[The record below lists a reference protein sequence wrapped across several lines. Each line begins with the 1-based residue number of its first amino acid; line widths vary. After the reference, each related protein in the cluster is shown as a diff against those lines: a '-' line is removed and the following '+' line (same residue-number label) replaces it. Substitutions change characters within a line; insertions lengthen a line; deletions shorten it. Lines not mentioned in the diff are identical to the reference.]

1 MLEDLAGIVVQ
12 AHPGADPV
20 DRSASEVE
28 EGRDRGW
35 EGSSDLVGR
44 NNREEVV
51 RKACPEILDRAQS
64 LLVEG
69 HSRDHI
75 EDSSFETGAV
85 ADVGGVVGNS
95 TVQMVAD
102 CDVAV
107 LEVMAGSV
115 EMRSVCI

>member
-1 MLEDLAGIVVQ
+1 VVEDLAGIVVR
-12 AHPGADPV
+12 AHLNADLA
-20 DRSASEVE
+20 DRSAFEVE
-28 EGRDRGW
+28 EGKDRGW

-51 RKACPEILDRAQS
+51 RKACPEILDPAQT

-75 EDSSFETGAV
+75 EDSSSETGAV
-85 ADVGGVVGNS
+85 ADVEGVVGNS
-95 TVQMVAD
+95 TVQMVVD

-107 LEVMAGSV
+107 PEVMAGSV
-115 EMRSVCI
+115 EMRSV